1 MTSPLPA
8 SDDGSASMVF
18 DDDQSEAEKE
28 QLLGKGREAGR
39 GGEHEAESDEASVPS
54 QVLEDEDS
62 NCSSMGAAG
71 ATASNQTKALQQLDH
86 LQDCIL
92 DSVRVASEAI
102 RHLSTPETLDEES
115 VQKAYD
121 SYLEIMQEIHEGLAS
136 RASWIK
142 HYVPYNRHTGD
153 LRQEVRVLEMRL
165 GWLKAEAKRLG
176 YPEGGW
182 KESGGEGE
190 AGGGMEKE
198 DAEGR

>member
-28 QLLGKGREAGR
+28 QLLGKGREAGQ

-86 LQDCIL
+86 LQDVSL
-92 DSVRVASEAI
+92 AWAAGAVRTFNLLSCLFPPRPSFSPPSPSQQHNNSAS
-102 RHLSTPETLDEES
+102 STPCALLPKQS
-115 VQKAYD
+115 A
-121 SYLEIMQEIHEGLAS
+121 I
-136 RASWIK
+136 
-142 HYVPYNRHTGD
+142 
-153 LRQEVRVLEMRL
+153 
-165 GWLKAEAKRLG
+165 
-176 YPEGGW
+176 
-182 KESGGEGE
+182 
-190 AGGGMEKE
+190 
-198 DAEGR
+198 